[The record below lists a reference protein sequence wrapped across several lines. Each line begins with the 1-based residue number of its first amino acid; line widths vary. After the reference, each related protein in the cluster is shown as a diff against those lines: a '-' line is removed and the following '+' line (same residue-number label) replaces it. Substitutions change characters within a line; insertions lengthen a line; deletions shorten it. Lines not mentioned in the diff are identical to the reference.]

1 MNCPACGSSLREEAR
16 MCLECGEVVR
26 ARLSAS
32 ARLVPAA
39 VAGVPGWIALDGAEP
54 EPIQIGAGRVPR
66 FFAYALDSIILGIL
80 VVPLYLAIS
89 GQSLDIRLSQNGTY
103 SVDWLAW
110 AVVWAIQAVYWV
122 VLTASSLQGTL
133 GKKMAGLRVV
143 SGTSFDRITLP
154 QSITRFAVQL
164 VFLGVALPL
173 ACLVVPLAPIPIAI
187 ALVIIVGGG
196 SSPWDAVAGTR
207 VIE

>member
-1 MNCPACGSSLREEAR
+1 MTCPACGSNLRDEAR
-16 MCLECGEVVR
+16 ICLECGEVVR
-26 ARLSAS
+26 ARIAAS
-32 ARLVPAA
+32 ARLVPDA
-39 VAGVPGWIALDGAEP
+39 VAGVPSWIAFNGSEAAP
-54 EPIQIGAGRVPR
+54 TQIGAGRAPR
-66 FFAYALDSIILGIL
+66 FFAYALDSIILGL
-80 VVPLYLAIS
+80 VVVPLYLAIS
-89 GQSLDIRLSQNGTY
+89 GQSLDVTFRQNGTY
-103 SVDWLAW
+103 TVDWLAW
-110 AVVWAIQAVYWV
+110 AVVWAIQAVYWTI
-122 VLTASSLQGTL
+122 LTASSMQGTL

-154 QSITRFAVQL
+154 QSIIRFAVQL

-173 ACLVVPLAPIPIAI
+173 AALVVPFAPIPIAI